1 MSCGMIGERRKCT
14 NWMYCLW
21 LLICLCILCSG
32 NVRAEDSDTRTI
44 RVAFPV
50 QEGMSYFHQDGTP
63 DGYAYGYLEKIAEYT
78 GWKMEYIPYDSGDED
93 QDIRDAIRDVKDGNA
108 DLLGPMLKTRYTS
121 SDLLFPEQS
130 YGTVYTTLCTLETS
144 DLREDNAAAVSPLRV
159 GLWNLAQTRN
169 QEVVAYLN
177 AENFDYELHYYDTEE
192 EQYQAL
198 EEDEVDVVSNVSL
211 NPVSGTRM
219 IEKFAPRPYY
229 FASSLDNQKLIEK
242 LDAAIDIINQVQP
255 SLQDVL
261 FEQYFR
267 NARYVFALK
276 EEQKEYLESLGELQ
290 VLCVDYN
297 APYAYQQNGEPA
309 GMLVSVLNEFAKE
322 AEVSI
327 QYTFCED
334 REQAEARLAENYYD
348 LLIGLNFTS
357 EYCTD
362 IGFVRSKSIMS
373 SNLAYLYRPD
383 QNKHDTVAI
392 ESGMENLVDITDFKK
407 VIICGNVAACVAAVE
422 NGVADY
428 GIGDRSGL
436 EYVIFDNYSSL
447 ICSMISGATQTICIG
462 INRKSD
468 LRLIRILN
476 DYIYSLSDAQ
486 KTAFLEQGNLH
497 LHKSSLITFVRM
509 HPFQMIFAGS
519 VLAVVLTVAFSM
531 MFHAKRMKVKNEEL
545 QSANQ
550 AKSDFLTRMSHDIRT
565 PMNGIIGLLN
575 ISDRFVENPQAVR
588 EYHRKIRAA
597 SEYLLAL
604 INDVLDMSK
613 LDSDEVILIEES
625 VSLQELF
632 QNCMEILEIKA
643 LENGITMT
651 TPGLEAFTPP
661 RVLTSELHLRQ
672 IIMNVVSNAI
682 KYNKQNGEIK
692 ATAKI
697 LEETKEKITCR
708 FVVEDTGIG
717 MSEEFQRQMF
727 VPFTQEHGAARS
739 EMKGTGLGLAIVKRI
754 IDKMDGNI
762 YVESEKDV
770 GTRFTWELTFP
781 IDQNEQQEEN
791 VLQEEEVSLKGRHIL
806 AAEDNALNAEILL
819 FMLNDLGAEVQ
830 LVGNGAQAVQA
841 FEESA
846 PGGFDCILMD
856 IMMPVMDGYEASRKI
871 RGMKR
876 PDAETI
882 PIIALTANAFAED
895 MIKSREAGMNAHI
908 TKPIDEEK
916 LKACIKKMLAI

>member
-1 MSCGMIGERRKCT
+1 MRYGIFGKKQWRAYRHC
-14 NWMYCLW
+14 CLLM
-21 LLICLCILCSG
+21 LLWLCILCAQ
-32 NVRAEDSDTRTI
+32 NVRARESDTRTI

-78 GWKMEYIPYDSGDED
+78 GWKIEYIPYDSGDED
-93 QDIRDAIRDVKDGNA
+93 QDIRDAIRDLKDGKV
-108 DLLGPMLKTRYTS
+108 DLMGPLLKTRYTS

-169 QEVVAYLN
+169 QEIVAYLN

-198 EEDEVDVVSNVSL
+198 VDEKVDVISNVSL
-211 NPVSGTRM
+211 NPISGTRM

-229 FASSLDNQKLIEK
+229 FASSKANSEIIEE

-261 FEQYFR
+261 FERYFR

-276 EEQKEYLESLGELQ
+276 EEQKEYLKSLGELQ

-297 APYAYQQNGEPA
+297 APYTYQQNGKPT
-309 GMLVSVLNEFAKE
+309 GVLVSVLDEFAKE
-322 AEVSI
+322 AGVTI
-327 QYTFCED
+327 HYTFCED
-334 REQAEARLAENYYD
+334 REQAESRLKENYYD

-357 EYCTD
+357 EYCTE

-383 QNKHDTVAI
+383 QTQHETVAI
-392 ESGMENLVDITDFKK
+392 ESGMENLVDTTDFKK
-407 VIICGNVAACVAAVE
+407 IIICGNVATCVAAVE
-422 NGVADY
+422 NGMADY

-436 EYVIFDNYSSL
+436 EYFIYDNNSSL
-447 ICSMISGATQTICIG
+447 ICSQISGATQTVCIG

-476 DYIYSLSDAQ
+476 DYIYSLSDVQ

-497 LHKSSLITFVRM
+497 LHKSSLISFVRM
-509 HPFQMIFAGS
+509 HPFQMIFVGS
-519 VLAVVLTVAFSM
+519 ALAAILAVAFSM
-531 MFHAKRMKVKNEEL
+531 MFHAKRMKAKNEEL

-550 AKSDFLTRMSHDIRT
+550 VKSDFLTRMSHDIRT

-575 ISDRFVENPQAVR
+575 ISDRFVDNPQAVK
-588 EYHRKIRAA
+588 EYHRKIRSA

-613 LDSDEVILIEES
+613 LDSDEVILVEES

-632 QNCMEILEIKA
+632 QNCTEILEIKA
-643 LENGITMT
+643 QENGITMT
-651 TPGLEAFTPP
+651 TPGLAQFTPP

-672 IIMNVVSNAI
+672 IILNVVSNAI
-682 KYNKQNGEIK
+682 KYNKPNGEIRV
-692 ATAKI
+692 TARI
-697 LEETKEKITCR
+697 LEENREKLTCR

-717 MSEEFQRQMF
+717 MSQEFQREMF

-754 IDKMDGNI
+754 IDKMGGSI
-762 YVESEKDV
+762 YVESEKNV
-770 GTRFTWELTFP
+770 GTRFTWELTFQ
-781 IDQNEQQEEN
+781 IDQNE
-791 VLQEEEVSLKGRHIL
+791 LQEEAVSSEETVSLKGKRIL
-806 AAEDNALNAEILL
+806 AAEDNALNAEILQFL
-819 FMLNDLGAEVQ
+819 LNDLGAEVQ
-830 LVGNGAQAVQA
+830 MVENGAQAVQA
-841 FEESA
+841 FMEAE
-846 PGGFDCILMD
+846 PGSFDCILMD
-856 IMMPVMDGYEASRKI
+856 IMMPIMDGYEASRKI
-871 RGMKR
+871 RSMKR
-876 PDAETI
+876 SDAVTI

-895 MIKSREAGMNAHI
+895 MIKSKEAGMNAHI

-916 LKACIKKMLAI
+916 LMMCIKNIH